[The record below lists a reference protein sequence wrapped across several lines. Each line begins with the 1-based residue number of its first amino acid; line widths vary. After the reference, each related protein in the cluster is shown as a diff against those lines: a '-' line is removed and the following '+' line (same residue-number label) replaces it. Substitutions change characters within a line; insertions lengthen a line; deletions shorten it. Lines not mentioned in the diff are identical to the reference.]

1 VNAPLREEL
10 VLQLAAIAPCD
21 GHAIEEAKMLKTPM
35 LSRRAMFAA
44 VSVPAVSV
52 LAGAAE
58 ARPHADIRAFRDVCL
73 LTPQSIEGPY
83 YLDPHLVRA
92 EIAEGRAGIP
102 LRVDFRVID
111 GANCKPSKHARV
123 DIWHADAQGIYSGYE
138 GQGDKQ
144 ALSTVGQKF
153 LRGTQFTNH
162 EGAASFKTIY
172 PGWYAGRATHIH
184 FKVLLDERDVLTGM
198 MYFPDA
204 VNEFIYAN
212 IPAYA
217 DRLKPRATVNAN
229 DQFANFRDPDR
240 LSFCAIKEERDCYAA
255 SLILGVDRSTLAHAE
270 WPPRQASTP
279 AAQQGSAPMMREGSA
294 PERLNVERVR
304 LLIPGFT

>member
-1 VNAPLREEL
+1 
-10 VLQLAAIAPCD
+10 
-21 GHAIEEAKMLKTPM
+21 MLKTTM
-35 LSRRAMFAA
+35 LSRRAAFAA
-44 VSVPAVSV
+44 LSVPAVSA
-52 LAGAAE
+52 LAGTA
-58 ARPHADIRAFRDVCL
+58 PLADTPASHDVCF

-92 EIAEGRAGIP
+92 QIADGRTGVP
-102 LRVDFRVID
+102 LRVDLRVID
-111 GANCKPSKHARV
+111 GGTCKPSERARV

-144 ALSTVGQKF
+144 ELSTAGQKF
-153 LRGTQFTNH
+153 LRGTQFTDSR
-162 EGAASFKTIY
+162 GAVSFKTIY

-184 FKVLLDERDVLTGM
+184 FKVLLDDRNVLTGQ

-217 DRLKPRATVNAN
+217 GRLSPRAVVNAN
-229 DQFANFRDPDR
+229 DRFANFHDPHR

-255 SLILGVDRSTLAHAE
+255 SLILGVDRSAVA
-270 WPPRQASTP
+270 QADRLP
-279 AAQQGSAPMMREGSA
+279 REGDA
-294 PERLNVERVR
+294 PEQPAVERVR
-304 LLIPGFT
+304 LLIPGFSAK